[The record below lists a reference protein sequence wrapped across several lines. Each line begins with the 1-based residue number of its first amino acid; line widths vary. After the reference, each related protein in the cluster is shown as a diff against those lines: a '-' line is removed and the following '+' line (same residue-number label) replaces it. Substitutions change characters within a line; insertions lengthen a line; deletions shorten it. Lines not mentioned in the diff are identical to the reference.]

1 MAALDRIAVLLTL
14 PRTLGLDPGST
25 STRVFLKSGDFEI
38 AVGTQQQNDNCRY
51 NAGEFSSSCYIFD
64 NKGSCYLGNEVDN
77 DRVATSIKPIFLLL
91 SDIEASVLE
100 PLMHQYPHG
109 DKLLGLRKDRAFLKK
124 LNKVLDAFFNTLRDR
139 VLRVCN
145 DHDLRITMAGIALP
159 TQWPAEVE
167 VFLGDVLQKT
177 LLKTHALIR
186 VPRGGIFF
194 HGETQALGH
203 CILKA
208 CAGKLLPRGT
218 KSGTFLIADF
228 GGQNLVSLAI
238 VTLVYGPYLTNS
250 STLEHVHFLH
260 TDLAYW

>member
-1 MAALDRIAVLLTL
+1 MAVPLTL

-38 AVGTQQQNDNCRY
+38 AVKTQQQNDNCRY
-51 NAGEFSSSCYIFD
+51 DAGEFSSSCYISD
-64 NKGSCYLGNEVDN
+64 DKGPCYLGNEVDS

-91 SDIEASVLE
+91 SEIEPSVLE

-109 DKLLGLRKDRAFLKK
+109 EKLLGLRRNRAFLTK
-124 LNKVLDAFFNTLRDR
+124 LYQVLDAFFNTLRDR

-145 DHDLRITMAGIALP
+145 DYDLRITMAGIALP

-167 VFLGDVLQKT
+167 VFLRGYLQKT
-177 LLKTHALIR
+177 LLKNHQALIKVHR
-186 VPRGGIFF
+186 DGIFF

-203 CILKA
+203 CILEA
-208 CAGKLLPRGT
+208 CAGKLLPRGI

-238 VTLVYGPYLTNS
+238 VTLVYGPYVTNY
-250 STLEHVHFLH
+250 STLERVHLLH